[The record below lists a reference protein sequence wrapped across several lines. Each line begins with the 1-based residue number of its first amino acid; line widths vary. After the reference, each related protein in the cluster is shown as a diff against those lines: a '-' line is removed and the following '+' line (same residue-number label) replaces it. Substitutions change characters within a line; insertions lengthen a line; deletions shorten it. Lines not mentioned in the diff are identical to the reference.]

1 MSSGSACWILW
12 LTPMDWLALSIG
24 RSGSQPLE
32 YSIGSLVGAIG
43 TGVAIYFTGSV
54 WCSIIGFLGFMIGDR
69 IGKVI
74 DDSKEE

>member
-1 MSSGSACWILW
+1 MIMSNK
-12 LTPMDWLALSIG
+12 
-24 RSGSQPLE
+24 LE
-32 YSIGSLVGAIG
+32 FVEEIVYEKAEGICSVIGSLVGAIG

>member
-1 MSSGSACWILW
+1 MKKAEGICSL
-12 LTPMDWLALSIG
+12 
-24 RSGSQPLE
+24 
-32 YSIGSLVGAIG
+32 IGSLVGAIG
-43 TGVAIYFTGSV
+43 TGV

>member
-1 MSSGSACWILW
+1 MKKAEGICSV
-12 LTPMDWLALSIG
+12 
-24 RSGSQPLE
+24 
-32 YSIGSLVGAIG
+32 IGSLVGAIG

-54 WCSIIGFLGFMIGDR
+54 WCSIMIGDR

>member
-1 MSSGSACWILW
+1 MIMSNK
-12 LTPMDWLALSIG
+12 
-24 RSGSQPLE
+24 LE
-32 YSIGSLVGAIG
+32 FVEEIVYEKSRRNLFCDREPCRCNR

>member
-1 MSSGSACWILW
+1 MEFVEEIVYEKSRRNLFC
-12 LTPMDWLALSIG
+12 D
-24 RSGSQPLE
+24 RK
-32 YSIGSLVGAIG
+32 LVGAIG

>member
-1 MSSGSACWILW
+1 MKKAEGICSV
-12 LTPMDWLALSIG
+12 
-24 RSGSQPLE
+24 
-32 YSIGSLVGAIG
+32 IGSLVGAIGTGVAIYFTGSVWCSIIG

-74 DDSKEE
+74 DNSKEE

>member
-32 YSIGSLVGAIG
+32 YSIAMSN
-43 TGVAIYFTGSV
+43 SV
-54 WCSIIGFLGFMIGDR
+54 FKRIKRKTNFQSFFVTLFLSS
-69 IGKVI
+69 VI
-74 DDSKEE
+74 DK

>member
-1 MSSGSACWILW
+1 MKKAEGICSV
-12 LTPMDWLALSIG
+12 
-24 RSGSQPLE
+24 
-32 YSIGSLVGAIG
+32 IGSLEGAIG

-74 DDSKEE
+74 DNSKEE